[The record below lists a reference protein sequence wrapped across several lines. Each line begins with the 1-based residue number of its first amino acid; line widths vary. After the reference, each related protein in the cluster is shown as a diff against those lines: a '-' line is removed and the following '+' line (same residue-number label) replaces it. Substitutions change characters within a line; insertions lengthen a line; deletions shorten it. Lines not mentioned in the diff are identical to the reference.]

1 VSGAAGYS
9 ATPLPRKLGIKE
21 GSRVAV
27 LAAPADFDATLGPLP
42 DGVVVRRRLRGPLDV
57 VVFFTTSRAQL
68 ERRMGAL
75 RAALDPAGRL
85 WVAWPKRAS
94 GVATDVTEDVVREV
108 ALAHRLVDNKVAA
121 VDATWSGLQLVIR
134 LADR

>member
-9 ATPLPRKLGIKE
+9 GTPLPRKLGIKE

-27 LAAPADFDATLGPLP
+27 LSAPDDFDSTLGPLP
-42 DGVVVRRRLRGPLDV
+42 EGVVVRRRLRGPLDV

-68 ERRMGAL
+68 ERRIEAL

-108 ALAHRLVDNKVAA
+108 ALSHRLVDNKVAA

-134 LADR
+134 VADR

>member
-1 VSGAAGYS
+1 VSGAAGDS
-9 ATPLPRKLGIKE
+9 GTPLPRKLGMKE

-27 LAAPADFDATLGPLP
+27 LSAPDDFDATLGPLP

-57 VVFFTTSRAQL
+57 VVFFTTSRAKL
-68 ERRMGAL
+68 ERRIDAL

-94 GVATDVTEDVVREV
+94 GVATDVTESVVREI

-134 LADR
+134 VADR